1 MKKDFE
7 EIKNNL
13 TKEQY
18 EELKKCSYLRITM
31 SEMLNNPD
39 KAKKIMLW
47 DEMDAERLTDFY
59 SVRDKLFDK
68 YGRDTKIWKDN
79 IDYFI
84 DYLKLRSW
92 YII

>member
-1 MKKDFE
+1 MMKKDFE

-39 KAKKIMLW
+39 KAKKIML
-47 DEMDAERLTDFY
+47 
-59 SVRDKLFDK
+59 
-68 YGRDTKIWKDN
+68 
-79 IDYFI
+79 
-84 DYLKLRSW
+84 
-92 YII
+92 